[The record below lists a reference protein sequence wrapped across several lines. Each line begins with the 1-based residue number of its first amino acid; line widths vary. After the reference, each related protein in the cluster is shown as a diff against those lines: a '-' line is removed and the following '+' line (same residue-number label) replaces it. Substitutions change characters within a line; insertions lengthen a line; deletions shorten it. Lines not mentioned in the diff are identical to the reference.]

1 MRDLAIKLSDVSKE
15 MLNKGDN
22 KKSFIDV
29 YNYLARHDWEKIVLN
44 FENGASM
51 TVEIHEPA
59 IRINLNDIVEDEDE
73 SNSNNH

>member
-1 MRDLAIKLSDVSKE
+1 MSDLAIKLSDASTE
-15 MLNKGDN
+15 MFNKGDN

-29 YNYLARHDWEKIVLN
+29 YNYLARHDYERIMLN

-59 IRINLNDIVEDEDE
+59 IRINLNDIEEGE
-73 SNSNNH
+73 NK